1 MSIINEALKKA
12 EQSIHKLENN
22 STKETLLSDT
32 KPAAKPYI
40 LYILILAAGLFISN
54 FIFTLLRHKTGTVA
68 ARNNTEPAVKTLV
81 KEIAA
86 VPSPI
91 IPPAPL
97 SAENKVPKTAFILNG
112 IFFSDNDGYALV
124 NNQIVRENDLVDG
137 AEVKTITANTVELD
151 NAGKIITLATQR

>member
-12 EQSIHKLENN
+12 EQSIHNN
-22 STKETLLSDT
+22 SAKETLPPET
-32 KPAAKPYI
+32 KPSAKPYI
-40 LYILILAAGLFISN
+40 LYILILVAGLFLSN
-54 FIFTLLRHKTGTVA
+54 FIFTLLSRTKTPA
-68 ARNNTEPAVKTLV
+68 ALKIAESAVKTPT

-86 VPSPI
+86 EPTPV

-97 SAENKVPKTAFILNG
+97 LEENKAFILNG

-124 NNQIVRENDLVDG
+124 NNQIVRENDLVDT
-137 AEVKTITANTVELD
+137 ATVKTITANTVELD